1 MARIPF
7 AASFTMR
14 AQAVSSVDDLA
25 PGSFSV
31 TRQNC
36 GYVQRLF
43 PGKQA
48 RFIQIGIFIKL

>member
-1 MARIPF
+1 
-7 AASFTMR
+7 MR

-25 PGSFSV
+25 PGSISV
-31 TRQNC
+31 TRQNR

-48 RFIQIGIFIKL
+48 RFIQIVIFIKL